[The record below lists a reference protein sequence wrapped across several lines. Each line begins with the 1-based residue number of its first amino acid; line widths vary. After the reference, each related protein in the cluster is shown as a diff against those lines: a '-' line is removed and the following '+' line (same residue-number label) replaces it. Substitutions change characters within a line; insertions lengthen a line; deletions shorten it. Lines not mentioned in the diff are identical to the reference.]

1 METIYRLPFLR
12 ICMFLIAGILFGI
25 TCPGIHLPEWL
36 PFSAVLPIIGCL
48 FIPARLQYKLRWMF
62 GASLSIL
69 LFTTGAVR
77 TQETA
82 PVYWDAG
89 KAETPYAIGELDGTL
104 QKKRNTYGVSMHL
117 FGEGIPAGAKTM
129 VYIAQDSASGTLQG
143 GDILIFPT
151 RLAKKREDKNTGYA
165 LHLRR
170 SGYSGSL
177 YLPQDEWRK
186 AGRNP
191 RMTLRHRAEN
201 ARQWAEGKYRSC
213 GLQGEE
219 FAIACALTLGDK
231 SHLDKE
237 LKESYAAT
245 GASHVLAVSGLHVG
259 IIYLVIITLLNTLL
273 KGNRFKQTRIILAL
287 SALWF
292 YAFIA
297 GLSPSVVR
305 ASVMFSLVSIG
316 EMLGRRS
323 LTINTVFASAFIMLL
338 YEPRYLV
345 DVGFQLS
352 YTAVLSILL
361 FHEKIYKSL
370 QFRFFLLD
378 KAWSLTAVSIA
389 AQLGTL
395 PVMLYHFHRFS
406 NLFWLSGLIVIP
418 AATLLIYGCALLL
431 ITSPLPLISAKV
443 GKLLSLLIEGMN
455 TVIRWIE
462 KIPLSNVESISF
474 NGADVILLYAL
485 FASLLAVV
493 QVRSFLRIC
502 IMLSLLLTYTCYS
515 TLTKASI

>member
-1 METIYRLPFLR
+1 MPFLR

-62 GASLSIL
+62 GASLLIL
-69 LFTTGAVR
+69 LFAVGATRTHETKPSLWNPKTG
-77 TQETA
+77 
-82 PVYWDAG
+82 G
-89 KAETPYAIGELDGTL
+89 TPYVIGEIEGVP
-104 QKKRNTYGVSMHL
+104 QKKRATYGVSLHL
-117 FGEGIPAGAKTM
+117 FGEGIPPHAKAM
-129 VYIAQDSASGTLQG
+129 AYIARDSASDTLRS
-143 GDILIFPT
+143 GDILLFPT
-151 RLAKKREDKNTGYA
+151 RLTLRREENTSYTDY
-165 LHLRR
+165 LHR
-170 SGYSGSL
+170 SGYSGSF
-177 YLPQDEWRK
+177 YLPQEEWRK

-201 ARQWAEGKYRSC
+201 ARLWAERKYSSC

-485 FASLLAVV
+485 FASLLAVI
-493 QVRSFLRIC
+493 QARSFRRIC

>member
-1 METIYRLPFLR
+1 MPFLR
-12 ICMFLIAGILFGI
+12 ICLFLIAGIIFGI
-25 TCPGIHLPEWL
+25 ICPHVHIPRWLSIPAILPL
-36 PFSAVLPIIGCL
+36 VGTL
-48 FIPARLQYKLRWMF
+48 FIPLNLQYKLRWMF
-62 GASLSIL
+62 GASLFIL
-69 LFTTGAVR
+69 LFLVGAIR
-77 TQETA
+77 TQETTPA
-82 PVYWDAG
+82 YWDANT
-89 KAETPYAIGELDGTL
+89 AETPYAIGEIDGTP
-104 QKKRNTYGVSMHL
+104 QKKRSTYGVSMHL
-117 FGEGIPAGAKTM
+117 FGEGVPTGAKAM
-129 VYIAQDSASGTLQG
+129 AYIAQDSASSTLQG
-143 GDILIFPT
+143 GDILLFPT
-151 RLAKKREDKNTGYA
+151 HLAKKREEKNSSYA
-165 LHLRR
+165 LHLRQ
-170 SGYSGSL
+170 SGHSGSI

-186 AGRNP
+186 AGRNH
-191 RMTLRHRAEN
+191 RMTLRRRAEN
-201 ARQWAEGKYRSC
+201 ARQRAEAKFRAS

-219 FAIACALTLGDK
+219 LAIACALTLGDK

-273 KGNRFKQTRIILAL
+273 RGNKLKQTRIILAL
-287 SALWF
+287 SALWA

-305 ASVMFSLVSIG
+305 ASVMFSLVSFG
-316 EMLGRRS
+316 EMLGRKA

-370 QFRFFLLD
+370 QCKFFLLD
-378 KAWSLTAVSIA
+378 KAWSLTSVSIA

-395 PVMLYHFHRFS
+395 PIMLYHFHRFS
-406 NLFWLSGLIVIP
+406 NCFWLSGLIVIP
-418 AATLLIYGCALLL
+418 VATLLIYGCALLL
-431 ITSPLPLISAKV
+431 ISTPFPIISATV

-455 TVIRWIE
+455 TAIRWIE

-474 NGADVILLYAL
+474 NGADVVLLYAL
-485 FASLLAVV
+485 LASLLAVV
-493 QVRSFLRIC
+493 QTRSFRRIC
-502 IMLSLLLTYTCYS
+502 VMLSLLLTYTCYS
-515 TLTKASI
+515 TLVKASM